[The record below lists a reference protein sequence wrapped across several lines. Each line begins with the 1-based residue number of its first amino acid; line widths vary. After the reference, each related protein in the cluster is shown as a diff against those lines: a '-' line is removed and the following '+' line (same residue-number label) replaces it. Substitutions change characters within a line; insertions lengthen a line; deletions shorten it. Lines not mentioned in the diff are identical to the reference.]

1 MSSLALKLVLTP
13 ALIALASLIG
23 RRWGP
28 AVGGWLVGLPLTSGP
43 VVLFLALGQGTHFA
57 AAAATGTLAGTIS
70 GTAFCLAYAALAV
83 LTWQPWPIALAGASL
98 AFALSTAA
106 LAHVSLPLVALFVL
120 VVAAVALA
128 LLLILALRLVLARV
142 PDKPAASAERAISR
156 WDLPTRMLVATALVL
171 ALTAAASS
179 LGARLTGLLTT
190 FPVYATILAV
200 FAHRQ
205 QGPVAATS
213 VLRGLLAGLF
223 GFSAFFLAIAGLIE
237 RTGIGPAF
245 AVAVTLDLALQGLAL
260 LALRRA
266 SASSA
271 SPSPAASTSDD
282 LEPLGSG
289 NDTGYR

>member
-1 MSSLALKLVLTP
+1 MNSLALKLVLTP
-13 ALIALASLIG
+13 ALIALASLVG

-57 AAAATGTLAGTIS
+57 ATAATGTLAGTIS

-83 LTWQPWPIALAGASL
+83 LTGQPWPIALAGASL

-106 LAHVSLPLVALFVL
+106 LAHVSLPLAALFVL

-128 LLLILALRLVLARV
+128 LGLMFALRLVLARFA
-142 PDKPAASAERAISR
+142 DKPTASAERAIPR
-156 WDLPTRMLVATALVL
+156 WDLPARMVVAAALVL
-171 ALTAAASS
+171 TLTAAASS

-205 QGPVAATS
+205 QGLVAAAS

-223 GFSAFFLAIAGLIE
+223 GFSAFFLAIAVLIE
-237 RTGIGPAF
+237 RRGVGPAF
-245 AVAVTLDLALQGLAL
+245 LVAVTLDLALQGLAL

-266 SASSA
+266 SAA
-271 SPSPAASTSDD
+271 ARPSPAAGTSDN
-282 LEPLGSG
+282 LEPLGNG
-289 NDTGYR
+289 NGTGYR